1 MKMFCPKCGAMMVV
15 KKQRDKKVL
24 ECRSCGYV
32 EKSQDSMK
40 IKEKT
45 TLAKAAEVVDSSAED
60 NTLPKV
66 EIKCPKCGNHEA
78 YFWTVQTRA
87 SDEPETKFYRCTKC
101 KHTWRDYQ

>member
-1 MKMFCPKCGAMMVV
+1 MLVI
-15 KKQRDKKVL
+15 KKQRDRKVL

-32 EKSQDSMK
+32 EKSQESMK
-40 IKEKT
+40 IKEKSEIS
-45 TLAKAAEVVDSSAED
+45 KIEVVDASAEE

-66 EIKCPKCGNHEA
+66 NIKCPKCGNNEA

-101 KHTWRDYQ
+101 KHTWRDYE